1 MVSLGGVGVLVP
13 CGVWTLW
20 SHLPGLNFFLSFFP
34 LKLVH
39 CFSQRSYLIDY
50 FWVFDWYFFRLV
62 LVGIY
67 SLILSAL
74 FARLYSVVM

>member
-1 MVSLGGVGVLVP
+1 VKNASLCGIGLIKWLVRLGGVGVLVP
-13 CGVWTLW
+13 CGVW

-50 FWVFDWYFFRLV
+50 IFLDL
-62 LVGIY
+62 
-67 SLILSAL
+67 
-74 FARLYSVVM
+74 